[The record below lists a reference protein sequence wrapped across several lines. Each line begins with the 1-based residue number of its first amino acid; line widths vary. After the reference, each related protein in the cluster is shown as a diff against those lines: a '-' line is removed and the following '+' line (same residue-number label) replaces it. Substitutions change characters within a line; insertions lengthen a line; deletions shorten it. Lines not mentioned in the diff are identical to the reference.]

1 MHLERTVL
9 LAVGVSYAFT
19 TATGQRAAVIV
30 HVSGERHLVVYDP
43 DDHERVLYTLV
54 LNDGESRTAAELLGL
69 PLVSDRVTDLVPPR
83 LKGMNAVCIP
93 IPAGSPYAGRRLGD
107 TNARSRTGASIVAVL
122 RDGRTIASLT
132 PEFTLHHGD
141 DVVVVGDDS
150 SINGVRELLVT
161 G

>member
-9 LAVGVSYAFT
+9 LAIGVSYAFT

-30 HVSGERHLVVYDP
+30 HGSGERHLVVYDP

-54 LNDGESRTAAELLGL
+54 LNGGESRTVAELLGL
-69 PLVSDRVTDLVPPR
+69 PLVTDRITDLVPPTV
-83 LKGMNAVCIP
+83 KGMDAVCIP
-93 IPAGSPYAGRRLGD
+93 IPAGSPYAGRRLGA
-107 TNARSRTGASIVAVL
+107 TNARTPTGASIVAVL

-132 PEFTLHHGD
+132 PDFTLRHGD
-141 DVVVVGDDS
+141 EVVVVGDAS
-150 SINGVRELLVT
+150 SIAGVRELLTT

>member
-1 MHLERTVL
+1 VHLERTVL
-9 LAVGVSYAFT
+9 LAVGVSYHFT

-43 DDHERVLYTLV
+43 DDHERVVYTLV
-54 LNDGESRTAAELLGL
+54 LNGGESRTVAELLGL
-69 PLVSDRVTDLVPPR
+69 PLVTDRVTDLVPPA
-83 LKGMNAVCIP
+83 LTGMDAVCIP

-132 PEFTLHHGD
+132 ADFTLQHGD
-141 DVVVVGDDS
+141 DVVVVGDAS
-150 SINGVRELLVT
+150 GIAGVRELLIS